1 MTSPVESREV
11 FDARI
16 EAEDIEAAAVVCP
29 LDSCRAAVGEPCR
42 TEEGV
47 ERLRHC
53 RRLWMARKQAQ
64 ES

>member
-1 MTSPVESREV
+1 MIRTPVESREA

-16 EAEDIEAAAVVCP
+16 EAEDIEASAVVCP
-29 LDSCRAAVGEPCR
+29 LDTCRAPVGSPCR

-53 RRLWMARKQAQ
+53 RRLWMARKAATQ
-64 ES
+64 